1 MPVLLNGAGALVAI
15 SALPMLGGVIIA
27 EGVLA
32 TWLRRTAI
40 VLAVALPAVFM
51 LLTAVIYLP
60 RSDTAFFDFSVN
72 YNAAQALYGH
82 GTSPYTIPGAYS
94 FPFPTFYLYWLASFF
109 GPASET
115 FAWVGWWLANA
126 ALWMLCIGILWRS
139 SDPPRYPRIRDALI
153 YVAVAIPAV
162 TTLWQGQTALCI
174 LIGLMLVHRAVH
186 ESRSARISRWST
198 VLADTG

>member
-15 SALPMLGGVIIA
+15 SALPMLGGVIIS

-51 LLTAVIYLP
+51 LLTALIYLP

-72 YNAAQALYGH
+72 YNAAQNLYQH

-94 FPFPTFYLYWLASFF
+94 FPFPTFYLYWLASIF
-109 GPASET
+109 GRANET
-115 FAWVGWWLANA
+115 SAWVVWWLANA
-126 ALWMLCIGILWRS
+126 ALWMLCIAILWASIAPPS
-139 SDPPRYPRIRDALI
+139 SPRMLNALM
-153 YVAVAIPAV
+153 Y
-162 TTLWQGQTALCI
+162 
-174 LIGLMLVHRAVH
+174 
-186 ESRSARISRWST
+186 
-198 VLADTG
+198 